1 VFGSCHFIEKI
12 GEKIMELSILRKI
25 SAYLVGIFIFVKIF
39 FDSYFWSVWIYF
51 KYIQKD
57 YKKLQ
62 DRKIKK
68 LENISNKSHIFVF
81 ILFILAI
88 ILWWKFLVYQATP
101 IS

>member
-1 VFGSCHFIEKI
+1 
-12 GEKIMELSILRKI
+12 MEFNLLRKI
-25 SAYLVGIFIFVKIF
+25 SAYTVGIFIFIKIF
-39 FDSYFWSVWIYF
+39 FDSYFWSIWIYF

-68 LENISNKSHIFVF
+68 LENISNKSHIFAF

-88 ILWWKFLVYQATP
+88 ILWWEVLVYYATP
-101 IS
+101 AS